1 MDLGSVQVS
10 PTVPLIVRAYG
21 SYYGYH
27 EVDWLYGQPGV
38 DSGQGFTKAQ
48 GQSSKPIPPMILTDS
63 STERDRGD
71 LEHRISVSAPHIA
84 QIEAELK
91 RCRAVPRSRPYCRIR
106 QCTNDSG
113 QDCFVLAPR

>member
-10 PTVPLIVRAYG
+10 LSRFRISRANG

-48 GQSSKPIPPMILTDS
+48 GQSWLPMWI
-63 STERDRGD
+63 
-71 LEHRISVSAPHIA
+71 
-84 QIEAELK
+84 
-91 RCRAVPRSRPYCRIR
+91 
-106 QCTNDSG
+106 
-113 QDCFVLAPR
+113 

>member
-1 MDLGSVQVS
+1 MDLGSLQVS
-10 PTVPLIVRAYG
+10 SFRLFISEANG

-48 GQSSKPIPPMILTDS
+48 GQSLVPIPPMILTDS
-63 STERDRGD
+63 STECDRGD
-71 LEHRISVSAPHIA
+71 LKHRISVSAPHIA

>member
-10 PTVPLIVRAYG
+10 FSRFAYRDCADL

-48 GQSSKPIPPMILTDS
+48 GVFGMFI
-63 STERDRGD
+63 
-71 LEHRISVSAPHIA
+71 
-84 QIEAELK
+84 
-91 RCRAVPRSRPYCRIR
+91 
-106 QCTNDSG
+106 
-113 QDCFVLAPR
+113 